1 MNDKHQRLQLSGL
14 LKWSMYVIELLTVNA
29 AFYVFFG
36 GGLASLGHGLSA
48 MPLLYV
54 ATTAIL
60 SLSYLVG
67 VAVCPISF
75 FYRSSRRGSIF
86 VNVSLT
92 TFVMV
97 AVSGAFTALTG
108 RLQFFD
114 TWRVML
120 MFATIYVA
128 LLLLRSVARA
138 VIQYLRSQG
147 RNVHRVVF
155 VGGSDNLR
163 EIYDEMRNPFYGYSV
178 LGYFSDAPQPD
189 FPESLTYL
197 GPVAHCIPYMQ
208 DHDVQQLYCSL
219 PSAMADDIRPI
230 ITWCEN
236 NFVRFFS
243 VPNVRNYLKRR
254 MQVEM
259 LGDVTVLTI
268 REDPLLSLGNRILK
282 RSFDLLVSGLFMIPF
297 WLLIYPVV
305 AVCTKIFQP
314 GPVFFRQKR
323 NGLNG
328 RIFYCYK
335 FRSMKVNADA
345 DRLQATQD
353 DPRKTRF
360 GNFLRKSS
368 IDELPQFINVLRGDM
383 SVVGPRPHMVKHTEE
398 YSALIDKYMVRHW
411 VRPGITGWA
420 QVNGARGETRELWQM
435 EDRIR
440 KDIWYVENWSLWLDI
455 RIIFMTV
462 RNAVLGDKQ
471 AY

>member
-14 LKWSMYVIELLTVNA
+14 LKGAMYVAELLLVNIA
-29 AFYVFFG
+29 FFG
-36 GGLASLGHGLSA
+36 FFKDVLAPSGRLLSE

-54 ATTAIL
+54 AMSAIL
-60 SLSYLVG
+60 SMAYLVG
-67 VAVCPISF
+67 VSVCPISF
-75 FYRSSRRGSIF
+75 YYRSSRRGSIF

-97 AVSGAFTALTG
+97 AVTGLFVAATG
-108 RLQFFD
+108 RLHFFD
-114 TWRVML
+114 TWRVIA
-120 MFATIYVA
+120 MFAVIYCS
-128 LLLLRSVARA
+128 LLLLRNVARRI
-138 VIQYLRSQG
+138 IQYLRSRG
-147 RNVHRVVF
+147 RNVHRVVL
-155 VGGSDNLR
+155 VGGSENLR
-163 EIYDEMRNPFYGYSV
+163 EIYEEMRNPFYGYRV
-178 LGYFSDAPQPD
+178 LGYFSDAPVAD
-189 FPESLTYL
+189 FPAELNHL
-197 GPVAHCIPYMQ
+197 GTVADCIPYMQ

-230 ITWCEN
+230 INWCEN

-268 REDPLLSLGNRILK
+268 REDPLLSLGNRMLK

-297 WLLIYPVV
+297 WLLVFPVV

-328 RIFYCYK
+328 KIFYCYK
-335 FRSMKVNADA
+335 FRSMKVNKDA
-345 DRLQATQD
+345 DSVQATLN
-353 DPRKTRF
+353 DPRKTKF

-462 RNAVLGDKQ
+462 RNALGGDKQ